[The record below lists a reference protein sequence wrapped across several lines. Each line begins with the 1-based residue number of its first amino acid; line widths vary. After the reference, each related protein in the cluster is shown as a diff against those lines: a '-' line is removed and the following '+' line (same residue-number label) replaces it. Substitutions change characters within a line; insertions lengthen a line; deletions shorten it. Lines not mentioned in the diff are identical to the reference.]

1 MRRGRVYTS
10 SNLSRIH
17 RVEPAAVVLAL
28 DELVDR
34 GVLRTCLNSRKL
46 PGYCLVEAAILPVPA
61 DSARP
66 PRAVA
71 TRPITRCLDG
81 ALSGYETGIATHRAL
96 AMLARR

>member
-17 RVEPAAVVLAL
+17 RIESAAVVLAL
-28 DELVDR
+28 GELVDQ

-46 PGYCLVEAAILPVPA
+46 PGYCLVEAAVLPAQA
-61 DSARP
+61 DDTKP

-71 TRPITRCLDG
+71 TPPVTRRLDG
-81 ALSGYETGIATHRAL
+81 ALSGYETGIETHRAL